1 MVYAALA
8 VPLRS
13 YGLPLVIMSV
23 IPFGIVGAILGHLI
37 VGSAVSMLSA
47 IGMIGLSGIVVNDS
61 LVLVDQIN
69 VRLKEQ
75 AASWRSAVIDG
86 CVRRFRPVLLTS
98 VTTFMGLL
106 PIQLETSIQAQFVKP
121 MAISIAFGV
130 LFATFVTLFLVPV
143 LYYVGRDIKQ
153 LLGQGD
159 REVEPAQPSP
169 AQ

>member
-1 MVYAALA
+1 M
-8 VPLRS
+8 
-13 YGLPLVIMSV
+13 
-23 IPFGIVGAILGHLI
+23 
-37 VGSAVSMLSA
+37 
-47 IGMIGLSGIVVNDS
+47 
-61 LVLVDQIN
+61 
-69 VRLKEQ
+69 
-75 AASWRSAVIDG
+75 
-86 CVRRFRPVLLTS
+86 RRFRPVLLTS

-153 LLGQGD
+153 LLGQGE